1 MHTGGSPSAEGG
13 AQTKE
18 EDRPFVDTS
27 NDEELARRMQVGQRH
42 RHSIANCVMR
52 HEHFTPC
59 VHSLE

>member
-13 AQTKE
+13 AQTEE

-52 HEHFTPC
+52 HEYFTPC